1 MYWTSAE
8 KLHATTLEASINLM
22 KTNLRFNICDMETS
36 YTANMDVNDLP
47 QKIKNNIP
55 ESLLYS
61 CLYWA
66 THITEANRTTAAVLV
81 SEFLLCLKAIYW
93 VEVLSLVDD
102 LRIGL
107 DTLQNVMVFLQGTSR
122 AIRVYTI
129 KFFIIL
135 VGK

>member
-1 MYWTSAE
+1 
-8 KLHATTLEASINLM
+8 M
-22 KTNLRFNICDMETS
+22 KTNLRLNICDLETS
-36 YTANMDVNDLP
+36 YAANMDVNDLP
-47 QKIKNNIP
+47 QKIKDNIP

-66 THITEANRTTAAVLV
+66 THITEANRTAVMLLV

-107 DTLQNVMVFLQGTSR
+107 DTLQNVMVFFKVRSGQY
-122 AIRVYTI
+122 VYI
-129 KFFIIL
+129 QSKFSL
-135 VGK
+135 SS